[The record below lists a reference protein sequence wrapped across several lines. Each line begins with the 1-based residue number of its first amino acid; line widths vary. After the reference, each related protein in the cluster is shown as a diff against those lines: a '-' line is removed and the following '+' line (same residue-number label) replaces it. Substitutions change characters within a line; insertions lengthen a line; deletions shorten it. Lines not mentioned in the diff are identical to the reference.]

1 MKIKVSY
8 GYTVIFKRK
17 FTKVFPDVFFSY
29 HRTGTVGIPP
39 PYSEPYP
46 PIKCR
51 RSMPRITVDMGSR
64 HQMMEKRMEML
75 QVIMKMMRDRMSAA
89 PAQ

>member
-1 MKIKVSY
+1 
-8 GYTVIFKRK
+8 
-17 FTKVFPDVFFSY
+17 
-29 HRTGTVGIPP
+29 
-39 PYSEPYP
+39 
-46 PIKCR
+46 
-51 RSMPRITVDMGSR
+51 MPRITVDMGSR

>member
-1 MKIKVSY
+1 M
-8 GYTVIFKRK
+8 F
-17 FTKVFPDVFFSY
+17 FFSY

-39 PYSEPYP
+39 HYSERYP
-46 PIKCR
+46 SMKCM
-51 RSMPRITVDMGSR
+51 RSMQQITVDMGSR

-75 QVIMKMMRDRMSAA
+75 QVIMKMMMDRMSAA